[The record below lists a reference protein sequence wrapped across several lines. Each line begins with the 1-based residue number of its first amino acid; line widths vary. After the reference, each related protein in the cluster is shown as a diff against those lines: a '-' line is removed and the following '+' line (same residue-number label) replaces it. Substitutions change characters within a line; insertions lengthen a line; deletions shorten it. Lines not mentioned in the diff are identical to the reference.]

1 MFQIDLKNHKAIY
14 EQIVDNYKRL
24 ITRGVLREDDRIPSV
39 RDLSKELTVN
49 PNTIQKAYRELERQ
63 GYFYT
68 VLGQGN
74 FVAAWPKTADRQKV
88 AGIYE
93 RLKESVRDLVFCG
106 EKEKDI
112 IAAVQEEI
120 LKGGRNDSN

>member
-1 MFQIDLKNHKAIY
+1 MFQIDLKSHKAIY
-14 EQIVDNYKRL
+14 EQIIDNFKRL

-39 RDLSKELTVN
+39 RDLAKELTVN

-74 FVAAWPKTADRQKV
+74 FVAAWPKAADRLKV
-88 AGIYE
+88 NSIYE
-93 RLKESVRDLVFCG
+93 RLKESVRELLFYG
-106 EKEKDI
+106 ETEDNI
-112 IAAVQEEI
+112 LNAVQEEI
-120 LKGGRNDSN
+120 LKGDRNDSE

>member
-1 MFQIDLKNHKAIY
+1 MFQIDLKSHKAIY
-14 EQIVDNYKRL
+14 EQIVDNFKL
-24 ITRGVLREDDRIPSV
+24 MIARGVLREDERIPSV
-39 RDLSKELTVN
+39 RDLAKELTVN

-74 FVAAWPKTADRQKV
+74 FVAKRPNTADRQKV

-93 RLKESVRDLVFCG
+93 RLRESVRDLLFYG
-106 EKEKDI
+106 ESEEGI
-112 IAAVQEEI
+112 IGSVREEI
-120 LKGGRNDSN
+120 LKGGQNDSD

>member
-1 MFQIDLKNHKAIY
+1 MFQIDLKTHKAIY
-14 EQIVDNYKRL
+14 EQIIDNFKRL
-24 ITRGVLREDDRIPSV
+24 ITRGVLREDERIPSV
-39 RDLSKELTVN
+39 RDLSKELMVN

-74 FVAAWPKTADRQKV
+74 FVNPRPKNVERQKV

-93 RLKESVRDLVFCG
+93 RLKEPVRDLLFYG
-106 EKEKDI
+106 EKEEDI
-112 IAAVQEEI
+112 IGAIREEI